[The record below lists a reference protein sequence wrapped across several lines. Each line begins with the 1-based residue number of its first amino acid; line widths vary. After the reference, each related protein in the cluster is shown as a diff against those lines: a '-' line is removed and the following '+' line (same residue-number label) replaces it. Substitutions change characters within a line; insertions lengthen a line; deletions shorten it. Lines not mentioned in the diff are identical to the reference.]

1 MKLGNKLVIHFLL
14 ATLCASLTGC
24 GTIPR
29 YEDKGGRYVEAIY
42 TSPGL
47 WEPSGHR
54 FALCY
59 KHSDFWHSTIWPQT
73 LGIIVTNDLA
83 VFRAGKAYEP
93 PYPDEPSAT
102 GWRLFVVRAPKLPL
116 DITDEVLWRWAKQSN
131 DDLAKLLKNSDLFNK
146 VHIGHFEET
155 NSTLEFY
162 VEILN
167 VGNGVIRL
175 NWNQL
180 PDIMREV
187 KEKGVVRKDRVWGT
201 SYIEKEFKPE
211 VQK

>member
-1 MKLGNKLVIHFLL
+1 
-14 ATLCASLTGC
+14 
-24 GTIPR
+24 
-29 YEDKGGRYVEAIY
+29 
-42 TSPGL
+42 
-47 WEPSGHR
+47 
-54 FALCY
+54 
-59 KHSDFWHSTIWPQT
+59 
-73 LGIIVTNDLA
+73 
-83 VFRAGKAYEP
+83 
-93 PYPDEPSAT
+93 
-102 GWRLFVVRAPKLPL
+102 VVRAPKLPL